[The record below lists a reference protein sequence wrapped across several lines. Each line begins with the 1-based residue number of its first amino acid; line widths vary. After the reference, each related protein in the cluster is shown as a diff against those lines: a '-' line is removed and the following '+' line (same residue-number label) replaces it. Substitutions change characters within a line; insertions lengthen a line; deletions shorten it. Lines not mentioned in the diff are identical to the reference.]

1 MKRTDMMRKE
11 RELKKAQKKMDKIS
25 RDTGRDMSVGD
36 YINELASLFF
46 HDDNKIYNID
56 SDEKILE
63 LLEEMKESIE
73 EKNWDNIIRK
83 AVKKT
88 GISEKESAVEQLKSL
103 L

>member
-11 RELKKAQKKMDKIS
+11 RELRRSQKKQDKLV
-25 RDTGRDMSVGD
+25 RDSGEAMSVGD
-36 YINELASLFF
+36 YINELSSLFF
-46 HDDNKIYNID
+46 YDENRIYNINNE
-56 SDEKILE
+56 EKILE
-63 LLEEMKESIE
+63 ILEDMKEEIE

-88 GISEKESAVEQLKSL
+88 GVIEKEKAVDQLKNL

>member
-1 MKRTDMMRKE
+1 MKRTDMLRKE
-11 RELKKAQKKMDKIS
+11 RELKKAQKKMDKIV
-25 RDTGRDMSVGD
+25 REPGKEMSVGD
-36 YINELASLFF
+36 YINDLSLLFF
-46 HDDNKIYNID
+46 YDQTKIYNID

-63 LLEEMKESIE
+63 LLEEMKMDMD

-88 GISEKESAVEQLKSL
+88 GITEKEIAVEQLKSL

>member
-1 MKRTDMMRKE
+1 MKRTDMLRKE

-25 RDTGRDMSVGD
+25 RAPGTEMSVGD
-36 YINELASLFF
+36 YINELSSLFF
-46 HDDNKIYNID
+46 YDQIKIYNID
-56 SDEKILE
+56 SDERILE
-63 LLEEMKESIE
+63 LLEEMKMEID

-88 GISEKESAVEQLKSL
+88 GINDKEIAVEQLKSL